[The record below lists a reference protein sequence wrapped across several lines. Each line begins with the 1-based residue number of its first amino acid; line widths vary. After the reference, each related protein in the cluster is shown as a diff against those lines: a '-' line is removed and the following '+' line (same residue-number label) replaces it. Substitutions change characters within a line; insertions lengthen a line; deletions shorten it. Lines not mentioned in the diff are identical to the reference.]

1 VFTLLVQVVEPDADR
16 DARGNSLTTP
26 PRQTGTRHPGTGI
39 HVGSTTDYRSPRG
52 PGRTV
57 SQSDVTSATM
67 DDSLTK
73 SCGTPSWIRRA
84 EITDHPRSFAARYG
98 SRVPPEQIP
107 PVLCGRPTHTA
118 HTAHQRMTFSAAC
131 PPLCTSEMARRVGR
145 SADCPVTR
153 FFVRQDRANHQFWK
167 PWKGTAHMATVTFV
181 AFADD
186 IDGSKAA
193 ETVSFA
199 LDGVAYEIDLNA
211 KHATAIRKELAEF
224 IAAARTAQAG
234 RFCWPTSRAVCSS
247 EMTQVRR
254 PGAPGASLR

>member
-1 VFTLLVQVVEPDADR
+1 
-16 DARGNSLTTP
+16 
-26 PRQTGTRHPGTGI
+26 
-39 HVGSTTDYRSPRG
+39 
-52 PGRTV
+52 
-57 SQSDVTSATM
+57 
-67 DDSLTK
+67 
-73 SCGTPSWIRRA
+73 
-84 EITDHPRSFAARYG
+84 
-98 SRVPPEQIP
+98 
-107 PVLCGRPTHTA
+107 
-118 HTAHQRMTFSAAC
+118 
-131 PPLCTSEMARRVGR
+131 
-145 SADCPVTR
+145 
-153 FFVRQDRANHQFWK
+153 
-167 PWKGTAHMATVTFV
+167 MATVTFV